1 VRRIVLLT
9 VAAVMAISAVAY
21 AAVQNT
27 VSYTGKVTYKGKPTT
42 KKPVPVAYTG
52 TLHIDTN
59 PSGQQPETAPITSV
73 YFPKGIVNNAKYFPF
88 CNQSEIDGQSAIPA
102 KCKKA
107 VVGSGTASALAGSPG
122 SPSSQS
128 VREDLSVTAM
138 NGPKGASFYLILN
151 SKPGAPV
158 GITNRVVP
166 AKVIKSSGAFAFLL
180 RFTIPADLQ
189 EQLGLSISL
198 VDFNVNVKSTV
209 KKVKVGKVFKNL
221 SYLSLT
227 SCKSSLPNKA
237 IAEFKHMT
245 DTGATVQD
253 PETATGSIK
262 C

>member
-9 VAAVMAISAVAY
+9 VAAVMAITAVAY
-21 AAVQNT
+21 AAVENT
-27 VSYTGKVTYKGKPTT
+27 VSYTGKVTYKGKPTA
-42 KKPVPVAYTG
+42 KKPVPVAYNG

-59 PSGQQPETAPITSV
+59 PSGQQPETAPVTSV
-73 YFPKGIVNNAKYFPF
+73 YFSKGFINNAKYFPF

-128 VREDLSVTAM
+128 VREDLDVTAV
-138 NGPKGASFYLILN
+138 NGPKGASFYLVLN

-166 AKVIKSSGAFAFLL
+166 AKVVKSSGAFAFLL

-198 VDFNVNVKSTV
+198 VDFSVNVKSTLKAV
-209 KKVKVGKVFKNL
+209 KVKGKTKKL
-221 SYLSLT
+221 SYLALT

-237 IAEFKHMT
+237 IAQFKHQE
-245 DTGATVQD
+245 DSGATVQD
-253 PETATGSIK
+253 PKTTTGSIK